1 MININVKNIQDGK
14 IVSNIKEVIKV
25 YATFVRHDEA
35 NKSIENYDLQQRL
48 HPLAEIESNEI
59 ISGSF
64 DDTLENIQLQ
74 EYLLEAKS
82 MAALLDSEKM
92 PIVYKVE
99 QNKYIYSK
107 QHRIEIVDFLS
118 YFVKSKFH
126 ILLIILLYIQ
136 IR

>member
-14 IVSNIKEVIKV
+14 IVSNIKEVIRV
-25 YATFVRHDEA
+25 YATFVRHGEA

-74 EYLLEAKS
+74 EYLLGERVDVSSPNIKPNKIVQIWAFTGDNLRQIFS
-82 MAALLDSEKM
+82 LISSCFGSGTWMSSEKWS
-92 PIVYKVE
+92 
-99 QNKYIYSK
+99 NTDLWKY
-107 QHRIEIVDFLS
+107 
-118 YFVKSKFH
+118 
-126 ILLIILLYIQ
+126 
-136 IR
+136 

>member
-14 IVSNIKEVIKV
+14 IVSNIKEVIRV

-74 EYLLEAKS
+74 EYLLGERVDVSSPNIKPNKIVQIWAFTGDNLRQIFS
-82 MAALLDSEKM
+82 LISSCFGSGTWMSSEKWSDTDLW
-92 PIVYKVE
+92 
-99 QNKYIYSK
+99 KY
-107 QHRIEIVDFLS
+107 
-118 YFVKSKFH
+118 
-126 ILLIILLYIQ
+126 
-136 IR
+136 

>member
-14 IVSNIKEVIKV
+14 IVSNIKEVIRV
-25 YATFVRHDEA
+25 YTTFVRHDEA

-74 EYLLEAKS
+74 EYLLGERVDVSSPNIKPNKIVQIWAFTGDNLRQIFS
-82 MAALLDSEKM
+82 LISSCFGSGTWMSSEKWSDTDLW
-92 PIVYKVE
+92 
-99 QNKYIYSK
+99 KY
-107 QHRIEIVDFLS
+107 
-118 YFVKSKFH
+118 
-126 ILLIILLYIQ
+126 
-136 IR
+136 